1 MTTDQFIEF
10 FSELCSK
17 LLPIIGVIV
26 LIYVIL
32 LLRKIIQFFVSMQK
46 TMITVDST
54 VSVVEEQIRK
64 LDAPL
69 NTVTEFSQTLDNL
82 HEMSQN
88 AVKSALL
95 ALISNLNVIRDWL
108 LNHGGVDESENSL
121 QNQHQLLKKVRTK
134 GGQTYGRA

>member
-108 LNHGGVDESENSL
+108 LNHGGVDESEKTAAEPAPAAEES
-121 QNQHQLLKKVRTK
+121 QD
-134 GGQTYGRA
+134 

>member
-46 TMITVDST
+46 TMVTVDST

-108 LNHGGVDESENSL
+108 LNHGGVDESKNTAAEPAPAAEES
-121 QNQHQLLKKVRTK
+121 QD
-134 GGQTYGRA
+134 

>member
-54 VSVVEEQIRK
+54 VSVVEEQIR
-64 LDAPL
+64 
-69 NTVTEFSQTLDNL
+69 
-82 HEMSQN
+82 M
-88 AVKSALL
+88 
-95 ALISNLNVIRDWL
+95 L
-108 LNHGGVDESENSL
+108 LNPHCW
-121 QNQHQLLKKVRTK
+121 H
-134 GGQTYGRA
+134 

>member
-17 LLPIIGVIV
+17 LLPIVGVIV
-26 LIYVIL
+26 LIYIIL
-32 LLRKIIQFFVSMQK
+32 LLRKIIQFFVSLQK
-46 TMITVDST
+46 TMVTVDST

-69 NTVTEFSQTLDNL
+69 NTVTEFSETLDNL

-88 AVKSALL
+88 AVKSTLL

-108 LNHGGVDESENSL
+108 LNHGCADESENTVVEPASAAEES
-121 QNQHQLLKKVRTK
+121 QN
-134 GGQTYGRA
+134 

>member
-10 FSELCSK
+10 LSELCSK
-17 LLPIIGVIV
+17 LLPILGVIV

-32 LLRKIIQFFVSMQK
+32 LLRKIIQFFIGMQK
-46 TMITVDST
+46 TMTTVDST

-69 NTVTEFSQTLDNL
+69 HTVSEVSHTLDNL

-108 LNHGGVDESENSL
+108 LNHGEVDETEVSTQDAPAEEDC
-121 QNQHQLLKKVRTK
+121 QD
-134 GGQTYGRA
+134 

>member
-10 FSELCSK
+10 FSKLCSK

-108 LNHGGVDESENSL
+108 LNHGGVDESENTAAEPAPAAEES
-121 QNQHQLLKKVRTK
+121 QD
-134 GGQTYGRA
+134 

>member
-46 TMITVDST
+46 TMITFDST

-108 LNHGGVDESENSL
+108 LNHGGVDESENTAAEPAPAAEES
-121 QNQHQLLKKVRTK
+121 QD
-134 GGQTYGRA
+134 

>member
-17 LLPIIGVIV
+17 LLPIVGVIV
-26 LIYVIL
+26 LIYIIL
-32 LLRKIIQFFVSMQK
+32 LLRKIIQFFVSLQK
-46 TMITVDST
+46 TMVTVEST
-54 VSVVEEQIRK
+54 VGVVEEQIRK

-108 LNHGGVDESENSL
+108 LNHGCVDESENTVVEPASAAEES
-121 QNQHQLLKKVRTK
+121 QN
-134 GGQTYGRA
+134 

>member
-108 LNHGGVDESENSL
+108 LNGGVDESENTAAEPAPAAEES
-121 QNQHQLLKKVRTK
+121 QD
-134 GGQTYGRA
+134 

>member
-32 LLRKIIQFFVSMQK
+32 LRRKIIQFFVSMQK

-108 LNHGGVDESENSL
+108 LNHGGVDESENTAAEPAPAAEES
-121 QNQHQLLKKVRTK
+121 QD
-134 GGQTYGRA
+134 

>member
-1 MTTDQFIEF
+1 M
-10 FSELCSK
+10 
-17 LLPIIGVIV
+17 V
-26 LIYVIL
+26 
-32 LLRKIIQFFVSMQK
+32 
-46 TMITVDST
+46 TVEST
-54 VSVVEEQIRK
+54 VGVVEEQIRK

-108 LNHGGVDESENSL
+108 LNHGCVDETETVVEPASAAEES
-121 QNQHQLLKKVRTK
+121 QN
-134 GGQTYGRA
+134 

>member
-17 LLPIIGVIV
+17 LLPIVGVIV
-26 LIYVIL
+26 LIYIIL
-32 LLRKIIQFFVSMQK
+32 LLRKIIQFFVSLQK
-46 TMITVDST
+46 TMVTVDST

-108 LNHGGVDESENSL
+108 LHHGGVDESENTIVEPAPAAEES
-121 QNQHQLLKKVRTK
+121 QD
-134 GGQTYGRA
+134 

>member
-64 LDAPL
+64 LDVPL

-108 LNHGGVDESENSL
+108 LNHGGVDESENTAAEPAPAAEES
-121 QNQHQLLKKVRTK
+121 QD
-134 GGQTYGRA
+134 

>member
-32 LLRKIIQFFVSMQK
+32 LLRKFTQFFVSMQK

-108 LNHGGVDESENSL
+108 LNHGGVDESENTAAEPAPAAEES
-121 QNQHQLLKKVRTK
+121 QD
-134 GGQTYGRA
+134 

>member
-32 LLRKIIQFFVSMQK
+32 LLRKIILFFVSMQK

-108 LNHGGVDESENSL
+108 LNHGGVDESENTAAEPAPAAEES
-121 QNQHQLLKKVRTK
+121 QD
-134 GGQTYGRA
+134 

>member
-10 FSELCSK
+10 FSELCSQ

-108 LNHGGVDESENSL
+108 LNHGGVDESENTAAEPAPAAEES
-121 QNQHQLLKKVRTK
+121 QD
-134 GGQTYGRA
+134 

>member
-1 MTTDQFIEF
+1 MTTDPFIEF

-108 LNHGGVDESENSL
+108 LNHGGVDESENTAAEPAPAAEES
-121 QNQHQLLKKVRTK
+121 QD
-134 GGQTYGRA
+134 

>member
-54 VSVVEEQIRK
+54 VSVVEELIRK

-108 LNHGGVDESENSL
+108 LNHGGVDESENTVAEPAPAAEES
-121 QNQHQLLKKVRTK
+121 QD
-134 GGQTYGRA
+134 

>member
-108 LNHGGVDESENSL
+108 LNHGGVDESENTAAEPAPAAEES
-121 QNQHQLLKKVRTK
+121 QD
-134 GGQTYGRA
+134 